1 MTGTRCTLKSSYIVS
16 PIKYKPPHRL
26 FGLEYPFAFLDNDRR
41 ERLTHIHTRHQ
52 FRFGGDVL
60 EQQQHFELLQR
71 NVELC
76 FILFFG
82 WESPPEMIPVVR
94 SV

>member
-1 MTGTRCTLKSSYIVS
+1 
-16 PIKYKPPHRL
+16 
-26 FGLEYPFAFLDNDRR
+26 
-41 ERLTHIHTRHQ
+41 
-52 FRFGGDVL
+52 VL
-60 EQQQHFELLQR
+60 EQQQHFELLQK
-71 NVELC
+71 NVERC